1 MGKFLEALI
10 NPLINIV
17 ATPIRLMWFVP
28 LAAIGLIG
36 FTIFNLLF
44 FLFKLFSLDLNNY
57 LMFNLLP
64 GQSYS
69 QFSVARPWYQ
79 FLIISFILWLIN
91 FFVFIIRYSKESNGL
106 KAKEIFVQA
115 LKSTVGGVLTLILF
129 QVVILFINI
138 IFIEVTKALYGDYN
152 DFFNFGF
159 GQISNNIIRNMM
171 PPKGFV
177 PSRYWDPFPNGFPI
191 ANPLWGLGFP
201 AWWELTANITGYALT
216 IGLSI
221 AIVGVLISIPLIFV
235 LFDIISRVFINW
247 LLFISFPL
255 IPAFSINDGGKRIRV
270 WKEKYFGNLLSCS
283 IYGVGIMMLG
293 SFIGLANTFMTS
305 AMNYMMGVFSSLS
318 SMSNN
323 FAILKA
329 VLTLLS
335 SCFLIIGSAF
345 AFKKLSE
352 IAIAFV
358 GSEVSGG
365 QSAKLAVSG
374 AKAGAGAYRTAKDA
388 ALRGTPVGTAYK
400 VASFLK

>member
-318 SMSNN
+318 STSNN

>member
-1 MGKFLEALI
+1 MGKFLEAII
-10 NPLINIV
+10 NPIINLI

-79 FLIISFILWLIN
+79 FLIISFVLWLIN
-91 FFVFIIRYSKESNGL
+91 FFVFVIRYSKESNGL

-138 IFIEVTKALYGDYN
+138 IFIELTKALYGDYN

-171 PPKGFV
+171 PPQAFV
-177 PSRYWDPFPNGFPI
+177 PDKYWDPFPYGSPI

-201 AWWELTANITGYALT
+201 AWWDWTKNITGYALT

-305 AMNYMMGVFSSLS
+305 ATNHMIGAFSSLS
-318 SMSNN
+318 N
-323 FAILKA
+323 FTTIKA
-329 VLTLLS
+329 VLALLS
-335 SCFLIIGSAF
+335 TCFLVIGSAF

-352 IAIAFV
+352 MAIAFV

-365 QSAKLAVSG
+365 QSARLAMSG
-374 AKAGAGAYRTAKDA
+374 AKSGAGAYKTAKDA
-388 ALRGTPVGTAYK
+388 ALRGTNVGAAYK

>member
-305 AMNYMMGVFSSLS
+305 AMNHMIGVFSSLS

-335 SCFLIIGSAF
+335 SCFLIIGPAF